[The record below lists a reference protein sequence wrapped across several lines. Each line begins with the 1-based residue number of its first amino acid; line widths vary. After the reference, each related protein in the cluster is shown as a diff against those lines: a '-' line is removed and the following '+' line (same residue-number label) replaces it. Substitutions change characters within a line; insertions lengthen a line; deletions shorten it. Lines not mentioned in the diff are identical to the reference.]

1 MTSIEELSHMYAA
14 AVDARDWDAGAALFT
29 EDGVLV
35 VPDPPEHLGPIHA
48 SHGRAEIRAA
58 LAELEATDRTRHEV
72 TGVGANGRVACVAHH
87 VMGERCT
94 DWHLHYVDEYRES
107 AEGWRISRRELH
119 IDRVET
125 HPAD

>member
-1 MTSIEELSHMYAA
+1 MYAA